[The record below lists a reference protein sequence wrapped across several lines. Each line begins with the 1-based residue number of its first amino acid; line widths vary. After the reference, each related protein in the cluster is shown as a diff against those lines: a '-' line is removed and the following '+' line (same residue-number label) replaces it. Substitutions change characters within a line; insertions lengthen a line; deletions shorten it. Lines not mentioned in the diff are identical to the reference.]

1 MSVWADIH
9 KKSNGITVSK
19 EDFHLIYGERD
30 DVDTLCEEKYK
41 DGTYKVRTNG
51 MYPFLEIVFN
61 RGLSIFSG
69 KDVVRLKSDSGE
81 YYDLG
86 RYYGDGH
93 TYFNYWF
100 NKPEDHIEKGA
111 DPVTMVEKP
120 HPGHK
125 YTLDELKNI
134 AEMFIDLI
142 HQCESEL
149 TNHME

>member
-1 MSVWADIH
+1 MSVWTDLH
-9 KKSNGITVSK
+9 KRSNGITVSQ

-30 DVDTLCEEKYK
+30 DVDILCEEKYK
-41 DGTYKVRTNG
+41 DGTYKVMTNG
-51 MYPFLEIVFN
+51 MYPFLEIIFN

-86 RYYGDGH
+86 RLYGDGH

-100 NKPEDHIEKGA
+100 NKPEDHIEVGA
-111 DPVTMVEKP
+111 DPDMMVEKP

-125 YTLDELKNI
+125 YTLDELKQI

>member
-1 MSVWADIH
+1 MSVWTDLH
-9 KKSNGITVSK
+9 KRSNGTTVSQ
-19 EDFHLIYGERD
+19 EDIHLIYGERD
-30 DVDTLCEEKYK
+30 EVDTICEEKYK

-61 RGLSIFSG
+61 GRISIFSG

-93 TYFNYWF
+93 TVFNYWF
-100 NKPEDHIEKGA
+100 NKSDDYIGVGSNPD
-111 DPVTMVEKP
+111 TMFMKP

-125 YTLDELKNI
+125 YTLDEMKQI

-142 HQCESEL
+142 HQCESDL